1 MIRHHEARVA
11 RHLLLPFVV
20 LALFEL
26 CSGCGTEGGTTGGNS
41 SALRTSAPSGAATRS
56 SADLDVCEVLTADA
70 VGEAV
75 GVSIVDTARLFGD
88 GDPRACAYYR
98 GNATT
103 DQGYAVSV
111 ITSPD
116 DGMAVFDARCAVDVR
131 PVERGD
137 DACVV
142 GGNDLIVLRGSGY
155 VEVAIGILMVDLP
168 DETAHA
174 DAAVAVYDALEPS
187 L

>member
-1 MIRHHEARVA
+1 MNRRHKDHSIHR
-11 RHLLLPFVV
+11 RLLPWGALGLLV
-20 LALFEL
+20 LG
-26 CSGCGTEGGTTGGNS
+26 SGCAKEATADGTSRASEA
-41 SALRTSAPSGAATRS
+41 SATSEAVTPTSAN
-56 SADLDVCEVLTADA
+56 LDVCAALTTDA

-75 GVSIVDTARLFGD
+75 GIAINDTARLFGND
-88 GDPRACAYYR
+88 DPRACAYYR
-98 GNATT
+98 GKAAT

-116 DGMAVFDARCAVDVR
+116 NGTAVFGARCSGDAV
-131 PVERGD
+131 PVDRGD
-137 DACVV
+137 DACLV

-155 VEVAIGILMVDLP
+155 VEVAIGILIVDLP
-168 DETAHA
+168 DDTAYG